1 MRIALLQY
9 PIAWADK
16 ETNLRQTEERIAA
29 LAGKADVAVL
39 PEMFATGFCT
49 DHPELAETMDGE
61 IIRRLQAAAD
71 QSGVAIVSS
80 FICAPDNR
88 YPFSDTRYPFSDIR
102 SPLPDTRYPISDV
115 RAKLCNRG
123 FMIKPSPITN
133 SPTGVPYPIAQRPLP
148 IRRNAVPYPIG
159 GTPSNSK
166 ASDNRYPISDVQAK
180 LCNRGFMIK
189 PHQKPITDS
198 EASDNRYPIE
208 IQDKRHLYA
217 HGGEDL
223 FFQPAQK
230 RHIFEYKGVKFL
242 LLVCYDLRFP
252 VWARNQSGYDY
263 DILLVVANWPDI
275 RIQYWDALIA
285 ARATENQCYIAAVN
299 CVGDDGM
306 GLHYNGHSVAYDTRL
321 QPIVSF
327 ADDEEGTKIADFDIA
342 ALHHFREVLPLW
354 KDVDHFEI
362 KK

>member
-1 MRIALLQY
+1 MKVALLQY

-16 ETNLRQTEERIAA
+16 ETNLRLAEQRIAV

-49 DHPELAETMDGE
+49 DHPELAEPMDGD
-61 IIRRLQAAAD
+61 IIRRLQTATD

-80 FICAPDNR
+80 FIC
-88 YPFSDTRYPFSDIR
+88 
-102 SPLPDTRYPISDV
+102 LPDTQ
-115 RAKLCNRG
+115 AKLRNRG
-123 FMIKPSPITN
+123 FMI
-133 SPTGVPYPIAQRPLP
+133 RP
-148 IRRNAVPYPIG
+148 NA
-159 GTPSNSK
+159 
-166 ASDNRYPISDVQAK
+166 
-180 LCNRGFMIK
+180 
-189 PHQKPITDS
+189 
-198 EASDNRYPIE
+198 PIE

-223 FFQPAQK
+223 FFQPAQH
-230 RHIFEYKGVKFL
+230 RHIFEYKGVKIL

-252 VWARNQSGYDY
+252 VWARNRSGHDY
-263 DILLVVANWPDI
+263 DLILVVANWPDI

-299 CVGDDGM
+299 CTGDDGM
-306 GLHYNGHSVAYDTRL
+306 GLHYNGHSIAYDTRL

-327 ADDEEGTKIADFDIA
+327 ADNEEGTKIAEFDIA

-354 KDVDHFEI
+354 KDIDNFEL
-362 KK
+362 

>member
-1 MRIALLQY
+1 MA
-9 PIAWADK
+9 
-16 ETNLRQTEERIAA
+16 EERIAA

-61 IIRRLQAAAD
+61 IIHRLQAAAD

-80 FICAPDNR
+80 FICSPDR
-88 YPFSDTRYPFSDIR
+88 LIAS
-102 SPLPDTRYPISDV
+102 
-115 RAKLCNRG
+115 
-123 FMIKPSPITN
+123 SPITN
-133 SPTGVPYPIAQRPLP
+133 TPSPISNSAASHSPLG
-148 IRRNAVPYPIG
+148 RPIG
-159 GTPSNSK
+159 GTPSHF
-166 ASDNRYPISDVQAK
+166 QAK
-180 LCNRGFMIK
+180 LRNRGFMIK
-189 PHQKPITDS
+189 PH
-198 EASDNRYPIE
+198 APIE

-223 FFQPAQK
+223 FFQPAQE
-230 RHIFEYKGVKFL
+230 RHIFEYKGVKIL

-252 VWARNQSGYDY
+252 VWARNQSGSDY
-263 DILLVVANWPDI
+263 DIILVVANWPDI

-327 ADDEEGTKIADFDIA
+327 ADDKEGTKIADFDIA
-342 ALHHFREVLPLW
+342 KLHHFREVLPLW
-354 KDVDHFEI
+354 KDVDYFEL

>member
-1 MRIALLQY
+1 MRVALLQY

-16 ETNLRQTEERIAA
+16 EANLRLAEKRIAA

-49 DHPELAETMDGE
+49 DHPELAETMNGD
-61 IIRRLQAAAD
+61 IIRRLQAAAN

-80 FICAPDNR
+80 FIC
-88 YPFSDTRYPFSDIR
+88 
-102 SPLPDTRYPISDV
+102 LPATGQRLV
-115 RAKLCNRG
+115 NRG
-123 FMIKPSPITN
+123 FMITPNPTSSPLKGELE
-133 SPTGVPYPIAQRPLP
+133 GVQ
-148 IRRNAVPYPIG
+148 
-159 GTPSNSK
+159 
-166 ASDNRYPISDVQAK
+166 
-180 LCNRGFMIK
+180 
-189 PHQKPITDS
+189 
-198 EASDNRYPIE
+198 

-223 FFQPAQK
+223 FFQPAQE
-230 RHIFEYKGVKFL
+230 RHIFEYKGVKIL

-252 VWARNQSGYDY
+252 VWARNRSGHDY
-263 DILLVVANWPDI
+263 DLILVVANWPDI

-321 QPIVSF
+321 QPIVHF
-327 ADDEEGTKIADFDIA
+327 EDNKEGTKIAEFDIA
-342 ALHHFREVLPLW
+342 KLHHFREVLPLW
-354 KDVDHFEI
+354 QDVDNFELQ
-362 KK
+362 

>member
-1 MRIALLQY
+1 MRVALLQY

-16 ETNLRQTEERIAA
+16 ETNLRLAEQRIAA

-49 DHPELAETMDGE
+49 DHPELAETMEED

-71 QSGVAIVSS
+71 QNGIAIVSS
-80 FICAPDNR
+80 FIC
-88 YPFSDTRYPFSDIR
+88 
-102 SPLPDTRYPISDV
+102 LPAMGQRLV
-115 RAKLCNRG
+115 NRG
-123 FMIKPSPITN
+123 FMIKPD
-133 SPTGVPYPIAQRPLP
+133 A
-148 IRRNAVPYPIG
+148 
-159 GTPSNSK
+159 
-166 ASDNRYPISDVQAK
+166 
-180 LCNRGFMIK
+180 
-189 PHQKPITDS
+189 
-198 EASDNRYPIE
+198 PIE

-230 RHIFEYKGVKFL
+230 RHVFEYKGVKIL

-252 VWARNQSGYDY
+252 VWARNRSGHDY
-263 DILLVVANWPDI
+263 DIILVVANWPDI

-299 CVGDDGM
+299 CVGEDGM
-306 GLHYNGHSVAYDTRL
+306 GMHYNGHSIAYDTRL

-327 ADDEEGTKIADFDIA
+327 ADDEEGTKIAEFDLDK
-342 ALHHFREVLPLW
+342 LHHFREVLPLW
-354 KDVDHFEI
+354 KDVDAF
-362 KK
+362 KLQ

>member
-1 MRIALLQY
+1 MRVALLQY

-16 ETNLRQTEERIAA
+16 ETNLRLAEERIAA

-49 DHPELAETMDGE
+49 DHPELAETMNGD
-61 IIRRLQAAAD
+61 IIHRLQAAAD

-80 FICAPDNR
+80 FIC
-88 YPFSDTRYPFSDIR
+88 
-102 SPLPDTRYPISDV
+102 
-115 RAKLCNRG
+115 
-123 FMIKPSPITN
+123 
-133 SPTGVPYPIAQRPLP
+133 LP
-148 IRRNAVPYPIG
+148 IGDKAMRR
-159 GTPSNSK
+159 K
-166 ASDNRYPISDVQAK
+166 AMRLV
-180 LCNRGFMIK
+180 NRGFMIK
-189 PHQKPITDS
+189 PH
-198 EASDNRYPIE
+198 APIE

-223 FFQPAQK
+223 FFQPAK
-230 RHIFEYKGVKFL
+230 ERHIFEYKGMKIL

-252 VWARNQSGYDY
+252 VWARNQSGSDY
-263 DILLVVANWPDI
+263 DLILVVANWPEV

-299 CVGDDGM
+299 MIGTDDK
-306 GLHYNGHSVAYDTRL
+306 GLNYNGHSVAYDTRL

-327 ADDEEGTKIADFDIA
+327 ADNEQGTKIADFNIE

-354 KDVDHFEI
+354 KDVDKFELLNP
-362 KK
+362 

>member
-1 MRIALLQY
+1 MKIALLQY

-16 ETNLRQTEERIAA
+16 ATNLRKAEEHIAA

-49 DHPELAETMDGE
+49 DRPELAESMDGE
-61 IIRRLQAAAD
+61 ILTALQRMAD
-71 QSGVAIVSS
+71 QYEIAIVGS
-80 FICAPDNR
+80 FIC
-88 YPFSDTRYPFSDIR
+88 
-102 SPLPDTRYPISDV
+102 LPQKSGV
-115 RAKLCNRG
+115 KLCNRG
-123 FMIKPSPITN
+123 FMV
-133 SPTGVPYPIAQRPLP
+133 VPH
-148 IRRNAVPYPIG
+148 G
-159 GTPSNSK
+159 E
-166 ASDNRYPISDVQAK
+166 VQ
-180 LCNRGFMIK
+180 
-189 PHQKPITDS
+189 
-198 EASDNRYPIE
+198 

-223 FFQPAQK
+223 FFQPAEE
-230 RHIFEYKGVKFL
+230 RCIFEYQGVKIL

-263 DILLVVANWPDI
+263 DIILVVANWPDI

-327 ADDEEGTKIADFDIA
+327 ADNEEGTKIADFDIA
-342 ALHHFREVLPLW
+342 KLHHFREVLPLW
-354 KDVDHFEI
+354 KDVDHFEL

>member
-1 MRIALLQY
+1 MRVALLQY

-16 ETNLRQTEERIAA
+16 ETNLRLAEQRIAA

-49 DHPELAETMDGE
+49 DHPELAETMDGD
-61 IIRRLQAAAD
+61 IVRRLQAAAD

-80 FICAPDNR
+80 FICLPDNR
-88 YPFSDTRYPFSDIR
+88 YPITDIRYPI
-102 SPLPDTRYPISDV
+102 PDTRT
-115 RAKLCNRG
+115 KLR
-123 FMIKPSPITN
+123 
-133 SPTGVPYPIAQRPLP
+133 
-148 IRRNAVPYPIG
+148 
-159 GTPSNSK
+159 
-166 ASDNRYPISDVQAK
+166 
-180 LCNRGFMIK
+180 NRGFMIK

-223 FFQPAQK
+223 FFQPAEK
-230 RHIFEYKGVKFL
+230 RCIFEYQGVKIL

-252 VWARNQSGYDY
+252 VWARNQSGSDY
-263 DILLVVANWPDI
+263 DIILVVANWPDI

-342 ALHHFREVLPLW
+342 KLHHFREVLPLW
-354 KDVDHFEI
+354 KDVDHFEL
-362 KK
+362 KKI

>member
-1 MRIALLQY
+1 MRVALLQY

-16 ETNLRQTEERIAA
+16 GTNLRLAEERIAA

-49 DHPELAETMDGE
+49 DHPELAETMDGD
-61 IIRRLQAAAD
+61 IMRRLQAVAD
-71 QSGVAIVSS
+71 KSSVAIVGS
-80 FICAPDNR
+80 FICAPVPIA
-88 YPFSDTRYPFSDIR
+88 Y
-102 SPLPDTRYPISDV
+102 SPLPI
-115 RAKLCNRG
+115 AKLVNRG
-123 FMIKPSPITN
+123 FMIKP
-133 SPTGVPYPIAQRPLP
+133 
-148 IRRNAVPYPIG
+148 NA
-159 GTPSNSK
+159 
-166 ASDNRYPISDVQAK
+166 
-180 LCNRGFMIK
+180 
-189 PHQKPITDS
+189 
-198 EASDNRYPIE
+198 PIE

-230 RHIFEYKGVKFL
+230 RHIFEYKGVKIL

-252 VWARNQSGYDY
+252 VWARNRSGHDY
-263 DILLVVANWPDI
+263 DLILVVANWPDI

-327 ADDEEGTKIADFDIA
+327 ADDEEDTKIAEFDLDK
-342 ALHHFREVLPLW
+342 LHHFREVLPLW
-354 KDVDHFEI
+354 KDVDNFALQ
-362 KK
+362 

>member
-1 MRIALLQY
+1 MKIALLQY

-16 ETNLRQTEERIAA
+16 ETNLRMAEEHIAA

-49 DHPELAETMDGE
+49 NHPELAETMDGE
-61 IIRRLQAAAD
+61 IIRRLQTVAD
-71 QSGVAIVSS
+71 KSGVAIVSS
-80 FICAPDNR
+80 FIC
-88 YPFSDTRYPFSDIR
+88 
-102 SPLPDTRYPISDV
+102 LPDSRHSIP
-115 RAKLCNRG
+115 
-123 FMIKPSPITN
+123 
-133 SPTGVPYPIAQRPLP
+133 
-148 IRRNAVPYPIG
+148 NAP
-159 GTPSNSK
+159 
-166 ASDNRYPISDVQAK
+166 AK

-189 PHQKPITDS
+189 PHAK
-198 EASDNRYPIE
+198 IE

-252 VWARNQSGYDY
+252 AWARNRSGSDY
-263 DILLVVANWPDI
+263 DVMLVVANWPEV
-275 RIQYWDALIA
+275 RVQYWDALVA

-299 CVGDDGM
+299 MVGIDDKE
-306 GLHYNGHSVAYDTRL
+306 LNYNGHSVAYDTRL

-327 ADDEEGTKIADFDIA
+327 ANNEEGTKIADFDLD

-354 KDVDHFEI
+354 KDIDNFELRVI
-362 KK
+362 N

>member
-1 MRIALLQY
+1 MRVALLQY

-29 LAGKADVAVL
+29 LAGQADVAVL

-49 DHPELAETMDGE
+49 DHPELAETMDGK
-61 IIRRLQAAAD
+61 IMTTLQRLAD
-71 QSGVAIVSS
+71 QYEIAIVGS
-80 FICAPDNR
+80 FIC
-88 YPFSDTRYPFSDIR
+88 
-102 SPLPDTRYPISDV
+102 LPTPI
-115 RAKLCNRG
+115 AKLVNRG
-123 FMIKPSPITN
+123 FMVIPH
-133 SPTGVPYPIAQRPLP
+133 GE
-148 IRRNAVPYPIG
+148 
-159 GTPSNSK
+159 
-166 ASDNRYPISDVQAK
+166 VQ
-180 LCNRGFMIK
+180 
-189 PHQKPITDS
+189 
-198 EASDNRYPIE
+198 

-223 FFQPAQK
+223 FFRPAEK
-230 RHIFEYKGVKFL
+230 RCIFEYQGVKIL

-252 VWARNQSGYDY
+252 VWARNQSGSDY
-263 DILLVVANWPDI
+263 DIILVVANWPDI

-327 ADDEEGTKIADFDIA
+327 ADDEEGTKIADFDIDK
-342 ALHHFREVLPLW
+342 LHHFREVLPLW
-354 KDVDHFEI
+354 KDVDAF
-362 KK
+362 KLQ

>member
-16 ETNLRQTEERIAA
+16 ETNLRLAEQRIAA

-61 IIRRLQAAAD
+61 IMTTLQRIAN
-71 QSGVAIVSS
+71 QYEIAIVGS
-80 FICAPDNR
+80 FICLPTPPAAGVCCSPAEVLLKQVVDVVVKSAP
-88 YPFSDTRYPFSDIR
+88 F
-102 SPLPDTRYPISDV
+102 
-115 RAKLCNRG
+115 KLVNRG
-123 FMIKPSPITN
+123 FMV
-133 SPTGVPYPIAQRPLP
+133 VPH
-148 IRRNAVPYPIG
+148 G
-159 GTPSNSK
+159 E
-166 ASDNRYPISDVQAK
+166 VQ
-180 LCNRGFMIK
+180 
-189 PHQKPITDS
+189 
-198 EASDNRYPIE
+198 

-223 FFQPAQK
+223 FFQPAEK
-230 RHIFEYKGVKFL
+230 RCIFEYQGVKIL

-252 VWARNQSGYDY
+252 VWARNQSGSDY
-263 DILLVVANWPDI
+263 DIILVVANWPDI

-342 ALHHFREVLPLW
+342 KLHHFREVLPLW

-362 KK
+362 KNI

>member
-1 MRIALLQY
+1 MKIALLQY
-9 PIAWADK
+9 TIAWADK
-16 ETNLRQTEERIAA
+16 ETNLRMAEEHIAA

-49 DHPELAETMDGE
+49 DYPELAETMDGE
-61 IIRRLQAAAD
+61 IIRRLQTVAD
-71 QSGVAIVSS
+71 KSGVAIVSS
-80 FICAPDNR
+80 FI
-88 YPFSDTRYPFSDIR
+88 Y
-102 SPLPDTRYPISDV
+102 LPDSRHLIP
-115 RAKLCNRG
+115 
-123 FMIKPSPITN
+123 
-133 SPTGVPYPIAQRPLP
+133 
-148 IRRNAVPYPIG
+148 NAP
-159 GTPSNSK
+159 
-166 ASDNRYPISDVQAK
+166 AK

-189 PHQKPITDS
+189 PHAK
-198 EASDNRYPIE
+198 IE

-252 VWARNQSGYDY
+252 AWARNRSGSDY
-263 DILLVVANWPDI
+263 DVILVVANWPEV
-275 RIQYWDALIA
+275 RVQYWDALVA

-299 CVGDDGM
+299 MVGTDDKE
-306 GLHYNGHSVAYDTRL
+306 LNYNGHSVAYDTRL

-327 ADDEEGTKIADFDIA
+327 ANNEEGTKIADFDLD

-354 KDVDHFEI
+354 KDVDSFEI
-362 KK
+362 IV

>member
-1 MRIALLQY
+1 MKIALLQY

-16 ETNLRQTEERIAA
+16 ATNLRKAEEHIAA

-49 DHPELAETMDGE
+49 DRPELAESMDGE
-61 IIRRLQAAAD
+61 ILTALQRMAD
-71 QSGVAIVSS
+71 QYEIAIVGS
-80 FICAPDNR
+80 FIC
-88 YPFSDTRYPFSDIR
+88 
-102 SPLPDTRYPISDV
+102 LPQKSGV
-115 RAKLCNRG
+115 KLCNRG
-123 FMIKPSPITN
+123 FMV
-133 SPTGVPYPIAQRPLP
+133 VPH
-148 IRRNAVPYPIG
+148 G
-159 GTPSNSK
+159 
-166 ASDNRYPISDVQAK
+166 DVQ
-180 LCNRGFMIK
+180 
-189 PHQKPITDS
+189 
-198 EASDNRYPIE
+198 

-217 HGGEDL
+217 HGGEDK
-223 FFQPAQK
+223 FFEQASE
-230 RHIFEYKGVKFL
+230 RHTFEYKGVKML

-252 VWARNQSGYDY
+252 VWARNNSGHDY
-263 DILLVVANWPDI
+263 DIILVVANWPDI

-342 ALHHFREVLPLW
+342 KLHHFREVLPLW
-354 KDVDHFEI
+354 KDVDKFELTSNL
-362 KK
+362 

>member
-1 MRIALLQY
+1 MRVALLQY
-9 PIAWADK
+9 SITWADK
-16 ETNLRQTEERIAA
+16 ETNLRMAEEHIAA

-49 DHPELAETMDGE
+49 NHPELAETMDGE
-61 IIRRLQAAAD
+61 IIRRLQTVAD
-71 QSGVAIVSS
+71 KSGVAIVSS
-80 FICAPDNR
+80 FIC
-88 YPFSDTRYPFSDIR
+88 
-102 SPLPDTRYPISDV
+102 LPDSRHSIP
-115 RAKLCNRG
+115 
-123 FMIKPSPITN
+123 
-133 SPTGVPYPIAQRPLP
+133 
-148 IRRNAVPYPIG
+148 NAP
-159 GTPSNSK
+159 
-166 ASDNRYPISDVQAK
+166 AK

-189 PHQKPITDS
+189 PHAK
-198 EASDNRYPIE
+198 IE

-252 VWARNQSGYDY
+252 AWARNRSGSDY
-263 DILLVVANWPDI
+263 DVILVVANWPEV
-275 RIQYWDALIA
+275 RVQYWDALVA

-299 CVGDDGM
+299 MVGIDDKE
-306 GLHYNGHSVAYDTRL
+306 LNYNGHSVAYDTRL

-327 ADDEEGTKIADFDIA
+327 ANNEEGTKIADFDLD

-354 KDVDHFEI
+354 KDVDSFEI
-362 KK
+362 IV

>member
-1 MRIALLQY
+1 MRVALLQY

-16 ETNLRQTEERIAA
+16 ETNLRLAEEHIAA
-29 LAGKADVAVL
+29 LANKADVAVL

-61 IIRRLQAAAD
+61 IMQTLQRLAD
-71 QSGVAIVSS
+71 QYEIAIVGS
-80 FICAPDNR
+80 FICLPTPPAAGVCCSPAELLLKQVVDVVVKSAP
-88 YPFSDTRYPFSDIR
+88 F
-102 SPLPDTRYPISDV
+102 
-115 RAKLCNRG
+115 KLVNRG
-123 FMIKPSPITN
+123 FMV
-133 SPTGVPYPIAQRPLP
+133 VPH
-148 IRRNAVPYPIG
+148 G
-159 GTPSNSK
+159 E
-166 ASDNRYPISDVQAK
+166 VQ
-180 LCNRGFMIK
+180 
-189 PHQKPITDS
+189 
-198 EASDNRYPIE
+198 

-217 HGGEDL
+217 HGGEDK
-223 FFQPAQK
+223 FFEQASE
-230 RHIFEYKGVKFL
+230 RNTFEYKGVKL
-242 LLVCYDLRFP
+242 QLLVCYDLRFP

-342 ALHHFREVLPLW
+342 KLHHFREVLPLW

-362 KK
+362 KNI

>member
-1 MRIALLQY
+1 MRVALLQY

-16 ETNLRQTEERIAA
+16 ETNLRMTEERIAA

-49 DHPELAETMDGE
+49 DHPELAETMEGD

-80 FICAPDNR
+80 FICWSQELGTRSQDN
-88 YPFSDTRYPFSDIR
+88 
-102 SPLPDTRYPISDV
+102 V
-115 RAKLCNRG
+115 KLVNRG
-123 FMIKPSPITN
+123 FMIKP
-133 SPTGVPYPIAQRPLP
+133 
-148 IRRNAVPYPIG
+148 NA
-159 GTPSNSK
+159 T
-166 ASDNRYPISDVQAK
+166 
-180 LCNRGFMIK
+180 
-189 PHQKPITDS
+189 
-198 EASDNRYPIE
+198 IE

-217 HGGEDL
+217 HGGEDK
-223 FFQPAQK
+223 FFEQASK
-230 RHIFEYKGVKFL
+230 RNTFEYKGVKIQ

-252 VWARNQSGYDY
+252 VWARNQSGSDY
-263 DILLVVANWPDI
+263 DIILVVANWPDI

-327 ADDEEGTKIADFDIA
+327 ADDEEGTKIAKFDIDK
-342 ALHHFREVLPLW
+342 LHHFREVLPLW
-354 KDVDHFEI
+354 KDIDNFTLQ
-362 KK
+362 

>member
-1 MRIALLQY
+1 MKIALLQY

-16 ETNLRQTEERIAA
+16 ETNLRMAEERIAA

-49 DHPELAETMDGE
+49 DHPELAETMDGN

-71 QSGVAIVSS
+71 QSGVAVVGS
-80 FICAPDNR
+80 FICWSQEPGTRSQDN
-88 YPFSDTRYPFSDIR
+88 
-102 SPLPDTRYPISDV
+102 V
-115 RAKLCNRG
+115 RLVNRG
-123 FMIKPSPITN
+123 FMIKPNAPI
-133 SPTGVPYPIAQRPLP
+133 
-148 IRRNAVPYPIG
+148 
-159 GTPSNSK
+159 
-166 ASDNRYPISDVQAK
+166 D
-180 LCNRGFMIK
+180 
-189 PHQKPITDS
+189 
-198 EASDNRYPIE
+198 

-217 HGGEDL
+217 HGGEDI

-230 RHIFEYKGVKFL
+230 RHIFEYKGVKIL

-252 VWARNQSGYDY
+252 VWARNQSGNDY
-263 DILLVVANWPDI
+263 DIILVVANWPDI

-306 GLHYNGHSVAYDTRL
+306 GMHYNGHSVAYDTRL

-327 ADDEEGTKIADFDIA
+327 SDDEEGTKIAEFDIDK
-342 ALHHFREVLPLW
+342 LHHFREVLPLW
-354 KDVDHFEI
+354 KDVDNFTLQ
-362 KK
+362 

>member
-1 MRIALLQY
+1 MEIALLQY

-16 ETNLRQTEERIAA
+16 ETNLRLAEEHIAA

-49 DHPELAETMDGE
+49 DHPELAETMDGD

-71 QSGVAIVSS
+71 QSGVAVVGS
-80 FICAPDNR
+80 FIC
-88 YPFSDTRYPFSDIR
+88 
-102 SPLPDTRYPISDV
+102 LPISNS
-115 RAKLCNRG
+115 AASYSPSGCPIGETPSNSQTKLVNRG
-123 FMIKPSPITN
+123 FMIKP
-133 SPTGVPYPIAQRPLP
+133 
-148 IRRNAVPYPIG
+148 NA
-159 GTPSNSK
+159 
-166 ASDNRYPISDVQAK
+166 
-180 LCNRGFMIK
+180 
-189 PHQKPITDS
+189 
-198 EASDNRYPIE
+198 PIE

-230 RHIFEYKGVKFL
+230 RHVFEYKGVKIL

-252 VWARNQSGYDY
+252 VWARNQSGNDY
-263 DILLVVANWPDI
+263 DIILVVANWPDI

-327 ADDEEGTKIADFDIA
+327 ADDEEGTKIAEFDIDK
-342 ALHHFREVLPLW
+342 LHHFREVLPLW
-354 KDVDHFEI
+354 KDIDNFTL
-362 KK
+362 K

>member
-16 ETNLRQTEERIAA
+16 ETNLRLAEQRIAA

-49 DHPELAETMDGE
+49 DHPELAETVDGD
-61 IIRRLQAAAD
+61 IIRRLQAVAD
-71 QSGVAIVSS
+71 KTDVAIVSS
-80 FICAPDNR
+80 FICLPISNSAA
-88 YPFSDTRYPFSDIR
+88 SH
-102 SPLPDTRYPISDV
+102 SPLGR
-115 RAKLCNRG
+115 
-123 FMIKPSPITN
+123 
-133 SPTGVPYPIAQRPLP
+133 
-148 IRRNAVPYPIG
+148 PIG
-159 GTPSNSK
+159 GTPSNS
-166 ASDNRYPISDVQAK
+166 QAK
-180 LCNRGFMIK
+180 LVNRGFMIT
-189 PHQKPITDS
+189 PHSVYP
-198 EASDNRYPIE
+198 NREELEGGSNLPSLQGGDGGRLFV
-208 IQDKRHLYA
+208 QDKRHLYA

-223 FFQPAQK
+223 FFQPAEE
-230 RHIFEYKGVKFL
+230 RCIFEYQGVKIL

-252 VWARNQSGYDY
+252 VWARNQSGSDY
-263 DILLVVANWPDI
+263 DIILVVANWPDI

-342 ALHHFREVLPLW
+342 KLHHFREVLPLW

>member
-1 MRIALLQY
+1 MRVALLQY
-9 PIAWADK
+9 SIAWADK
-16 ETNLRQTEERIAA
+16 ETNLRMAEEHIAA

-61 IIRRLQAAAD
+61 IIRRLQAVAD
-71 QSGVAIVSS
+71 KSGVAIVSS
-80 FICAPDNR
+80 FICLPDPR
-88 YPFSDTRYPFSDIR
+88 CPI
-102 SPLPDTRYPISDV
+102 PDTRT
-115 RAKLCNRG
+115 KLR
-123 FMIKPSPITN
+123 
-133 SPTGVPYPIAQRPLP
+133 
-148 IRRNAVPYPIG
+148 
-159 GTPSNSK
+159 
-166 ASDNRYPISDVQAK
+166 
-180 LCNRGFMIK
+180 NRGFMIK
-189 PHQKPITDS
+189 PHA
-198 EASDNRYPIE
+198 EIE

-252 VWARNQSGYDY
+252 AWARNRSGSDY
-263 DILLVVANWPDI
+263 DVILVVANWPEV
-275 RIQYWDALIA
+275 RVQYWDALVA

-299 CVGDDGM
+299 MVGTDDKEVN
-306 GLHYNGHSVAYDTRL
+306 YNGHSVAYDTRL

-327 ADDEEGTKIADFDIA
+327 ADDEEGTKIADFDID

-354 KDVDHFEI
+354 KDIDNFELRVMN
-362 KK
+362 

>member
-1 MRIALLQY
+1 MRVALLQY

-16 ETNLRQTEERIAA
+16 ETNLHLAEERIAA

-49 DHPELAETMDGE
+49 DHPELAETMDGD
-61 IIRRLQAAAD
+61 IIRRLQATAD

-80 FICAPDNR
+80 FICKPAIGQR
-88 YPFSDTRYPFSDIR
+88 
-102 SPLPDTRYPISDV
+102 LV
-115 RAKLCNRG
+115 NRG
-123 FMIKPSPITN
+123 FMITPHSVYPNREKLEGDPNLPSL
-133 SPTGVPYPIAQRPLP
+133 Q
-148 IRRNAVPYPIG
+148 G
-159 GTPSNSK
+159 G
-166 ASDNRYPISDVQAK
+166 DGGRLFV
-180 LCNRGFMIK
+180 
-189 PHQKPITDS
+189 
-198 EASDNRYPIE
+198 
-208 IQDKRHLYA
+208 QDKRHLYA

-223 FFQPAQK
+223 FFQPAQE
-230 RHIFEYKGVKFL
+230 RHIFEYKGVKIL
-242 LLVCYDLRFP
+242 LLICYDLRFP
-252 VWARNQSGYDY
+252 VWARNRSGHDY
-263 DILLVVANWPDI
+263 DIIIVVANWPDI

-327 ADDEEGTKIADFDIA
+327 ANNEEGSKIAKFDIE

-354 KDVDHFEI
+354 KDVDKFEL
-362 KK
+362 

>member
-1 MRIALLQY
+1 MKVALLQY

-16 ETNLRQTEERIAA
+16 ETNLRQTEDRIAA
-29 LAGKADVAVL
+29 LAGQADVAVL

-49 DHPELAETMDGE
+49 DHPELAETMDGKIMTSLQRLADLYE
-61 IIRRLQAAAD
+61 I
-71 QSGVAIVSS
+71 AIVGS
-80 FICAPDNR
+80 FIC
-88 YPFSDTRYPFSDIR
+88 
-102 SPLPDTRYPISDV
+102 LPTPI
-115 RAKLCNRG
+115 AKLVNRG
-123 FMIKPSPITN
+123 FMV
-133 SPTGVPYPIAQRPLP
+133 VPH
-148 IRRNAVPYPIG
+148 G
-159 GTPSNSK
+159 E
-166 ASDNRYPISDVQAK
+166 VQ
-180 LCNRGFMIK
+180 
-189 PHQKPITDS
+189 
-198 EASDNRYPIE
+198 

-223 FFQPAQK
+223 FFQPAEK
-230 RHIFEYKGVKFL
+230 RCIFEYQGVKIL

-252 VWARNQSGYDY
+252 VWARNQSGSDY
-263 DILLVVANWPDI
+263 DIILVVANWPDI

-342 ALHHFREVLPLW
+342 KLHHFREVLPLW
-354 KDVDHFEI
+354 KDVDHFKMQMMHHE
-362 KK
+362 